1 MITLLMERR
10 VLGAVEFVDATTG
23 ATVRRPLRVE
33 SPARTWW
40 QRSGLLVIAD
50 APGLHAHT
58 TAFARPPEEPPVGS
72 VAVRLQVSD
81 PSREYQPTTVS
92 VALPRSPAPD
102 AANSVLR
109 PQTLRLWRTGAAP
122 ASPNWTV
129 YRATLLL
136 QGAETPV
143 AGALVQLV
151 AAGHTQQA
159 LSDATGQ
166 VTLALVGQP
175 LFTLEGGGTLSRT
188 LQASLSLHLP
198 RPADTR
204 LADVAAEIARLAAQ
218 PPDQAFNR
226 TLPTGAAFPDTL
238 AVAP

>member
-1 MITLLMERR
+1 MIHLQMERR

-23 ATVRRPLRVE
+23 ATVRRPLRVQ
-33 SPARTWW
+33 STARTWW

-50 APGLHAHT
+50 APGLHEHT
-58 TAFARPPEEPPVGS
+58 SAFARPPDQPPVGS
-72 VAVRLQVSD
+72 VAVSLQVTD
-81 PSREYQPTTVS
+81 PGREYQPTTVEL
-92 VALPRSPAPD
+92 ALPRSPDPQ
-102 AANSVLR
+102 AADSVLR
-109 PQTLRLWRTGAAP
+109 PVPLRLWRTGAAP

-136 QGAETPV
+136 AGTETPV
-143 AGALVQLV
+143 VGALVQLV

-175 LFTLEGGGTLSRT
+175 LFTLEGGGQLSRT

-204 LADVAAEIARLAAQ
+204 LPDVAAEINRLAAR

-226 TLPTGAAFPDTL
+226 ILPTGAAFQDTL
-238 AVAP
+238 AVSP

>member
-1 MITLLMERR
+1 MIRLLVERR
-10 VLGAVEFVDATTG
+10 VLGAVQFIDATTG
-23 ATVRRPLRVE
+23 APVRRPLRVA
-33 SPARTWW
+33 STARTWW

-50 APGLHAHT
+50 APGLHEHT
-58 TAFARPPEEPPVGS
+58 TAFTRPPDEPAVGS
-72 VAVRLQVSD
+72 VAVPLQVTD
-81 PSREYQPTTVS
+81 PGWEYQPTTVS
-92 VALPRSPAPD
+92 VVLPRSPEPAD
-102 AANSVLR
+102 ANSVLR
-109 PQTLRLWRTGAAP
+109 PQPLRLWRTGAAP

-136 QGAETPV
+136 QGTDTPV
-143 AGALVQLV
+143 VGALVQLV

-175 LFTLEGGGTLSRT
+175 LFTLEGGGQLSRT

-198 RPADTR
+198 HPADTR
-204 LADVAAEIARLAAQ
+204 LVDVAAEIARLAAQ

-226 TLPTGAAFPDTL
+226 TLPTGAAFQDTL